1 MNNIIVVG
9 FILVLALAG
18 GHLIKLI
25 RVPEV
30 VGYFFVGLVMG
41 PSFSQILT
49 RDAVATLEFFSE
61 IALGLILFSI
71 GIIFDFSNLR
81 RAGRNTAWL
90 TVYVGFGTV
99 VAVFVTLLFL
109 TGSWQIALILG
120 AIAVEVSPIATI
132 LVLREANSEGPLTDA
147 VYNIVALNNVI
158 CLVGFGVATF
168 VVRSFSDAGHFTTL
182 LSVLAEEA
190 LLLIWSNIGSVA
202 LGIVLGY
209 ILALWG
215 RRVEEHGELMI
226 LTLGILLITVGGAHW
241 FGVSSP
247 IAAMALGATL
257 INLAPEAK
265 HLFDVL
271 GKTDPPL
278 YAIFFVLAGAHLQ
291 LSSLLLIGLSGIGYT
306 VARIA
311 GKIVGAWLG
320 AKRVGA
326 PSIVQKYLGVTL
338 VAHAGVAIGLA
349 LQTQSAFPEYAEV
362 IAAVILGS
370 VLINEVV
377 GPVLTK
383 LAIARAGEV
392 REEHPGAFQAV

>member
-1 MNNIIVVG
+1 MSNVIVVG

-25 RVPEV
+25 RIPEV
-30 VGYFFVGLVMG
+30 VGYFVIGLLMG
-41 PSFSQILT
+41 PSFFEILT
-49 RDAVATLEFFSE
+49 RDAVVTLEFFSE

-99 VAVFVTLLFL
+99 VAVFVTLLLL
-109 TGSWQIALILG
+109 TGTWQIALLLG

-132 LVLREANSEGPLTDA
+132 LVLREANSEGPLTET
-147 VYNIVALNNVI
+147 VYNIVALNNVL
-158 CLVGFGVATF
+158 CLVGFGLATF
-168 VVRSFSDAGHFTTL
+168 LVRSFSGSENVSSL
-182 LSVLAEEA
+182 LQVLAEET
-190 LLLIWSNIGSVA
+190 LLLLWSNIGSVA

-209 ILALWG
+209 VLASWG
-215 RRVEEHGELMI
+215 SRMEEHGELLI
-226 LTLGILLITVGGAHW
+226 LTLGILLITVGSAHW
-241 FGVSSP
+241 LGVSSP
-247 IAAMALGATL
+247 IASMALGATL
-257 INLAPEAK
+257 INLAPKAK

-291 LSSLLLIGLSGIGYT
+291 LSSLLLIGLSGVGYT
-306 VARIA
+306 LARIG
-311 GKIVGAWLG
+311 GKMIGAWVGARRLG
-320 AKRVGA
+320 SPPVVR
-326 PSIVQKYLGVTL
+326 KYLGVTL
-338 VAHAGVAIGLA
+338 VAHAGVAVGLA
-349 LQTQSAFPEYAEV
+349 LQSQTTFPLYAEV

-370 VLINEVV
+370 VLVNEIV

-383 LAIARAGEV
+383 FAILKAGEG
-392 REEHPGAFQAV
+392 REEHPGAFQSV

>member
-1 MNNIIVVG
+1 MGNVSVVG

-30 VGYFFVGLVMG
+30 VGYFFVGLLMG

-49 RDAVATLEFFSE
+49 REGVATLEFFSE

-71 GIIFDFSNLR
+71 GVIFDFANLR
-81 RAGRNTAWL
+81 RAGRKTALL
-90 TVYVGFGTV
+90 TIYVAAGTV
-99 VAVFVTLLFL
+99 FAVFATLLLL
-109 TGSWQIALILG
+109 TGNWQISLLLG
-120 AIAVEVSPIATI
+120 AIAIEVSPIATI
-132 LVLREANSEGPLTDA
+132 LVLREANSEGPLTET
-147 VYNIVALNNVI
+147 VYNIVALNNVV
-158 CLVGFGVATF
+158 CLVAFGLATF
-168 VVRSFSDAGHFTTL
+168 LVRSLSEAGSASALFQ
-182 LSVLAEEA
+182 VLAEEA
-190 LLLIWSNIGSVA
+190 LLLVWSNVGSVA

-215 RRVEEHGELMI
+215 SRVAEHGELLI
-226 LTLGILLITVGGAHW
+226 LTLGILLITVGSAHW
-241 FGVSSP
+241 LGVSSP

-291 LSSLLLIGLSGIGYT
+291 LSSLLLIGLSGVGYT
-306 VARIA
+306 AARIA
-311 GKIVGAWLG
+311 GKMVGAWLG
-320 AKRVGA
+320 AKRLGSPVV
-326 PSIVQKYLGVTL
+326 VQKYLGVTL

-349 LQTQSAFPEYAEV
+349 LQSQATFPLYAEV

-377 GPVLTK
+377 GPVMTRF
-383 LAIARAGEV
+383 AIVRAGEV
-392 REEHPGAFQAV
+392 REEHHGSFQAV

>member
-1 MNNIIVVG
+1 MSNVIVVG

-18 GHLIKLI
+18 GHLIRLV

-30 VGYFFVGLVMG
+30 VGYFFVGLLMG

-49 RDAVATLEFFSE
+49 HDAVSTLEFFSE

-71 GIIFDFSNLR
+71 GIIFDFDNLR
-81 RAGRNTAWL
+81 RAGRDTAWL
-90 TVYVGFGTV
+90 TVYVGLGTV
-99 VAVFVTLLFL
+99 MVVFITLLSV
-109 TGSWQIALILG
+109 TGSWQIALLLG

-132 LVLREANSEGPLTDA
+132 LVLREANSEGPLTET
-147 VYNIVALNNVI
+147 VYNIVALNNVV
-158 CLVGFGVATF
+158 CLVGFGLATF
-168 VVRSFSDAGHFTTL
+168 LVRSFSGAADVTAL
-182 LSVLAEEA
+182 LRVLAEEA
-190 LLLIWSNIGSVA
+190 LLLVWSNIGSVA
-202 LGIVLGY
+202 LGVVLGY

-215 RRVEEHGELMI
+215 NRVKEHGELLI
-226 LTLGILLITVGGAHW
+226 LTLGILLITVGSAHW
-241 FGVSSP
+241 LGVSSP
-247 IAAMALGATL
+247 IASMALGATL
-257 INLAPEAK
+257 INLAPQAK

-271 GKTDPPL
+271 GRTDPPL

-306 VARIA
+306 LARII
-311 GKIVGAWLG
+311 GKVMGAWLG

-326 PSIVQKYLGVTL
+326 PFVVQRYLGVTL

-349 LQTQSAFPEYAEV
+349 LQSQTVFPQYAEV

-370 VLINEVV
+370 VLVNEIV

-383 LAIARAGEV
+383 FAVSRAGEV
-392 REEHPGAFQAV
+392 REEHPGAFEAV